1 MAPPS
6 PKSKN
11 NLGGILFM
19 ILFTRVSM
27 ILIALISTMTIAY
40 VWFVSR
46 SRAENYENTPGVIY
60 ASSTL
65 PPKNVRPRVIK

>member
-1 MAPPS
+1 MAPP
-6 PKSKN
+6 KN
-11 NLGGILFM
+11 KNLGGILFM
-19 ILFTRVSM
+19 ILFTRISM

-46 SRAENYENTPGVIY
+46 SRAENYENNGDVIR
-60 ASSTL
+60 ASTTL

>member
-1 MAPPS
+1 MAPP
-6 PKSKN
+6 KN
-11 NLGGILFM
+11 KNLGNVLFM
-19 ILFTRVSM
+19 LLFTRVSM

-46 SRAENYENTPGVIY
+46 SRAENYENNGDVIR
-60 ASSTL
+60 ASTTL